1 MLRFAHEEYLY
12 LLIAVPLLLGLALL
26 LFYHKKKIISKL
38 GDPVLIEKLSK
49 TKSNY
54 KHWIKVGLLLIAL
67 SSLII
72 ALANPRI
79 GTRYEEV
86 HREGVDIIIA
96 LDVSY
101 SMKAEDFKPSRLEK
115 AKHELSSLINRLR
128 GDRIG
133 LIVFA
138 GEAYVQLPLT
148 VDYGAAQLLTDVVD
162 EHSAPTPGTSIPA
175 AIELAIES
183 FPKEEVQKSGKVLV
197 IITDGETHDENS
209 IKFAE
214 EATANGI
221 KIFTIG
227 LGSPTGVPIPLY
239 DRNGQQVDFK
249 KDVDGNLVMTKL
261 DEGTLQKIAEV
272 GGGKYYRGSNT
283 EDELDMI
290 YKEILQM
297 EKKDLGMKQ
306 FTHFEDRFQYFI
318 AIGIFFL
325 LLEFFLSEKKWKWF
339 SKFNIFRA

>member
-1 MLRFAHEEYLY
+1 MLRFAHPEYLY
-12 LLIAVPLLLGLALL
+12 LLLSIPLMLGIAILL
-26 LFYHKKKIISKL
+26 YYRKKKIIGLL
-38 GDPVLIEKLSK
+38 GDNALIEKLSA
-49 TKSNY
+49 TKSKY
-54 KHWIKVGLLLIAL
+54 KHWVKVGLILFSFTILILAF
-67 SSLII
+67 
-72 ALANPRI
+72 ANPRI

-86 HREGVDIIIA
+86 HREGIDLVIA

-115 AKHELSSLINRLR
+115 AKHELSSLITRLR

-162 EHSAPTPGTSIPA
+162 ENSAPTPGTSIPS
-175 AIELAIES
+175 AIEMAIKS
-183 FPKEEVQKSGKVLV
+183 FPPEDVQKSGKALV
-197 IITDGETHDENS
+197 IITDGETHDQES
-209 IKFAE
+209 FKMAE
-214 EATANGI
+214 QAAAAGI

-239 DRNGQQVDFK
+239 DKNGQQVDFK
-249 KDVDGNLVMTKL
+249 KDIDGKLVMTKL
-261 DEGTLQKIAEV
+261 DEVVLQKIAEI
-272 GGGKYYRGSNT
+272 GGGKYYRGSNS

-318 AIGIFFL
+318 AIGL
-325 LLEFFLSEKKWKWF
+325 LLLLVEFFISEKKWKWF
-339 SKFNIFRA
+339 SKFNIFKA